1 MQFITS
7 NQIRK
12 NYYTNAMIRFK
23 AMGLHSILK
32 ESPVL
37 MRERVTKG
45 CKIYKIEIFCNHS
58 FGDSHTAT
66 AMTKTTS
73 LETKV
78 NKTSFLK

>member
-45 CKIYKIEIFCNHS
+45 CKIYKIEIF
-58 FGDSHTAT
+58 
-66 AMTKTTS
+66 
-73 LETKV
+73 L
-78 NKTSFLK
+78 